1 MLAYK
6 AKELDTINTMVTMGK
21 VSAAKIGLACFILV
35 IPICMANPDPG
46 PKPKAM

>member
-6 AKELDTINTMVTMGK
+6 AKELDTINIMVTMGK
-21 VSAAKIGLACFILV
+21 VSAAKIGLVCFILV

-46 PKPKAM
+46 PKPKAK

>member
-6 AKELDTINTMVTMGK
+6 AKELDTFNTMVTMGK
-21 VSAAKIGLACFILV
+21 VSAAKIGLACLILV

-46 PKPKAM
+46 PKPKAK